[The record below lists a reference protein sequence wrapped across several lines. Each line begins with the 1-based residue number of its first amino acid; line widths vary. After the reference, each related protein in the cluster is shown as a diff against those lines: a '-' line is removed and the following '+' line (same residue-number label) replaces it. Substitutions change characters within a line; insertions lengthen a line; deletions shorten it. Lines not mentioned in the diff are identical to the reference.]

1 MDYCSSCRRTLNGAL
16 VCPGCG
22 AYAPDI
28 APAVP
33 HLGDAAAKTATT
45 WEAWRTEEFPA
56 SESYH
61 GPRFSNAAPIGTEV
75 SEASED
81 AMADASDA
89 GPSSDSQHAAPAVQ
103 GRAAR
108 RRQMAIWKKKR
119 RRAAVVSAV
128 ALVGGGLT
136 VAGLPDGPS
145 TDPAQAASA
154 PEPETSATPRTHTT
168 GSSAAEPD
176 ARVSRDHGT
185 STKPPKTTSP
195 PRNATG
201 TVATTPT
208 RRLPQNTTLTA
219 HPTATTSPQP
229 HTPPVAAAAG
239 GVSGPHANPAA
250 PHTTKPPAASDDNSA
265 GDTSTA
271 SPAPTATSPGQVCV
285 LVLCVG

>member
-28 APAVP
+28 APPAP
-33 HLGDAAAKTATT
+33 YLDDAAAKIATT

-61 GPRFSNAAPIGTEV
+61 GPRFYDAVPIG

-81 AMADASDA
+81 AMADASDF
-89 GPSSDSQHAAPAVQ
+89 GPSSGSQQAAPAVQ

-108 RRQMAIWKKKR
+108 RRQMAVWKKKQ

-136 VAGLPDGPS
+136 FALLPDGPS
-145 TDPAQAASA
+145 TDVAQAASA
-154 PEPETSATPRTHTT
+154 PEPEASATPRTDVT
-168 GSSAAEPD
+168 GSSSAETD

-201 TVATTPT
+201 TVAAPPA
-208 RRLPQNTTLTA
+208 RRLPQNTTVTA
-219 HPTATTSPQP
+219 RPTATTSPQP
-229 HTPPVAAAAG
+229 DTTPPAAAN
-239 GVSGPHANPAA
+239 GVSGPQTDPAV
-250 PHTTKPPAASDDNSA
+250 PPTTTPSSPSGDGSA

-271 SPAPTATSPGQVCV
+271 SPAPTATSPARVCL